1 MKITKRE
8 KVFDGYYSLQKIT
21 IKSDISGK
29 VAEREQFITPNS
41 VAVLVHDTKA
51 EEIILVKQFRI
62 GPEKEL
68 IEIVAGKIE
77 GKDKDL
83 ERTVHR
89 EVLEEV
95 GYKIDSLTHWYE
107 FYTTPGPVTECMNLY
122 YAQVSEQIESGGGLD
137 SENEEI
143 EILRMQVQD
152 FLKTSFNDAKT
163 LIAQQRLKLEL
174 TKV

>member
-1 MKITKRE
+1 MKIIKRE
-8 KVFDGYYSLQKIT
+8 KVFDGYYQLYRLQ
-21 IKSDISGK
+21 IKSEKNSQ

-41 VAVLVHDTKA
+41 IGVLVHDTLRD
-51 EEIILVKQFRI
+51 EIVLVRQFRI

-68 IEIVAGKIE
+68 LEIVAGKIE

-83 ERTVHR
+83 ENTVHR

-95 GYKIDSLTHWYE
+95 GYKIDKLEHWFE

-122 YAQVSEQIESGGGLD
+122 YAQVSKQIQQGGGLE

-143 EILRMQVQD
+143 EIVRMKTAD
-152 FLKTSFNDAKT
+152 FLTSSFQDAKT
-163 LIAQQRLKLEL
+163 IMAQQKLKSAAYS
-174 TKV
+174 